1 MKLALCTLLAL
12 GAVAQA
18 WDPRPY
24 RNENRDGWRMVAADQ
39 SNDHGFLA
47 ARAIQ
52 NLAGRPSFAEVNS
65 YANQI
70 EFGAWFEDQIG
81 LPDQGVSSSPLDYL
95 TVRISQTNHFT
106 MPSQSTLVLNTLYW
120 HLTQDPIMRNRGVFG
135 SQSITMLG
143 PNAYTFVVSGALVR
157 ARILYQ
163 TALAAMRAGD
173 LRTAWWLVGRANHY
187 VEDLTQPMHDASAS
201 ITDRSMSQYN
211 GLLCFHLGWNPLTT
225 ANCHWVIEQDIAL
238 RTMSPAPAGF
248 LLLTPANGGLEAA
261 QQSLWRG
268 AANWGQVL
276 ARAAAWHYLSSS
288 RSRWPQAY
296 ASAQNDLWPWAIQ
309 DGASMFDAF
318 WRAENP

>member
-1 MKLALCTLLAL
+1 MKLALCAILAL
-12 GAVAQA
+12 STVAQA
-18 WDPRPY
+18 WDSRPY
-24 RNENRDGWRMVAADQ
+24 RDENRDGWRLVAADQ

-52 NLAGRPSFAEVNS
+52 NLAGRAS
-65 YANQI
+65 YTEANTYADAI

-81 LPDQGVSSSPLDYL
+81 EPDQGVALSPLDYM
-95 TVRISQTNHFT
+95 TVRIYQTNHFT
-106 MPSQSTLVLNTLYW
+106 MPSMPTWVLRALYW
-120 HLTQDPIMRNRGVFG
+120 HLTQDPIMTSRGIFG
-135 SQSITMLG
+135 SRSITMLG

-173 LRTAWWLVGRANHY
+173 LRTAWWLVGRADHY

-201 ITDRSMSQYN
+201 IFDAQMRVYN
-211 GLLCFHLGWNPLTT
+211 GLFCFHLGWDPFTT
-225 ANCHWVIEQDIAL
+225 ANCHWVIERDIAL

-248 LLLTPANGGLEAA
+248 LLLTPANAGLEAA
-261 QQSLWRG
+261 QRSLWRG
-268 AANWGQVL
+268 AATWGEVL
-276 ARAAAWHYLSSS
+276 NRAAAWHNLCSS
-288 RSRWPQAY
+288 RARWPQAY
-296 ASAQNDLWPWAIQ
+296 ASAENDLWPWAIQ